1 MGYANDRST
10 KATSISNPT
19 SLNLQPR
26 PFAPLE
32 SGEKEEAVARKSGYS
47 ENFLEKIINTPRSE
61 SATPVQR
68 KSGNRLKAIAAERNN
83 AALQNQP
90 IQRQESVEE
99 KNEGKQEVAKEF
111 IMNPEPPPVQRKL
124 ENHLR
129 AKNAQRMAIQA
140 KLAIGEPNDK
150 YEQEADATAA
160 RVVQQINSPI
170 TSQSQPVQR
179 KFENHLRAKN
189 AQKMALQPKLAIG
202 DPNGKYEQEDDATAA
217 RGIQQI
223 NSPTNNASTASL
235 TQPVQR
241 QEMQEDEELQMKSLV
256 QRRENIGGGEAST
269 DLESSIQSARG
280 SGQSLDANL
289 QRSMGQAMGADF
301 SGVKVHT
308 DSQSDQL
315 NKSIQAKAFTTGQ
328 DVFFRQGAY
337 EPSSRGGQELIAHEL
352 THVVQQNGGAVQR
365 SLWDY
370 LPSFGFGSKK
380 TTEDK
385 PEDKPVD
392 KPAKTDVQHGDARVF
407 ANKGATES
415 KKDDSEAQ
423 VWELNW
429 RSGLASPAE
438 HPYYEKFKSRIELIN
453 KAHPAQNNAIS
464 HDLGLE
470 VWTQALTTITETQ
483 GSLPMTDDGKW
494 VSYENAAFDPLMNRL
509 DAVVYELSSFASAQF
524 TKASSFGFW
533 SSNEGKEMS
542 EEKTELT
549 LESSGI
555 GALFDGFGSLIGK
568 GGFDNLLWGALSRGY
583 AEMVAKEMANGGK
596 RVEVYAGG
604 QVKASVGNIW
614 KAIESK
620 ALESGIKGMGKCM
633 EDYVTYFSVARKTQD
648 DYSGKGDKTVNEP
661 GLDPGVWAKG
671 TDREAVL
678 AEGNR
683 RFALLPKS

>member
-32 SGEKEEAVARKSGYS
+32 SGEKEESVARKSGYS

-83 AALQNQP
+83 AALQNQS

-111 IMNPEPPPVQRKL
+111 IMNPEPLPVQRKL

-129 AKNAQRMAIQA
+129 AKNAQKMAIQA

-223 NSPTNNASTASL
+223 NSPTNDASTASL
-235 TQPVQR
+235 TQSVQR

-337 EPSSRGGQELIAHEL
+337 EPSSQGGQELIAHEL

-380 TTEDK
+380 TT
-385 PEDKPVD
+385 EDKPVD

-494 VSYENAAFDPLMNRL
+494 VSYENAAFGPLMNRL

-583 AEMVAKEMANGGK
+583 AEMVAKEMENGGK

-620 ALESGIKGMGKCM
+620 ALESGIKGMGEQM
-633 EDYVTYFSVARKTQD
+633 EKYVTYFSVARKTQD

-683 RFALLPKS
+683 RYELLPKS

>member
-83 AALQNQP
+83 AALQNQS

-99 KNEGKQEVAKEF
+99 KNEGKQEVSKEF
-111 IMNPEPPPVQRKL
+111 IMNPEPLPVQRKL

-129 AKNAQRMAIQA
+129 AKNAQKMAIQA

-223 NSPTNNASTASL
+223 NSPTNDASTASL
-235 TQPVQR
+235 TQSVQR

-365 SLWDY
+365 SPENVIQRWDSIAYETQNPDNYKSLLGKMNGLTPAIGVNALKNLADLTDSPEQLDILLTRMGTSHLKNY
-370 LPSFGFGSKK
+370 LKSPNINASTLMKLTSKTNQPQAPGFIKLVNDLIKFKVPIETYLENPAATLSGVQAQIVSAEASAKMAAGLISANG
-380 TTEDK
+380 TEI
-385 PEDKPVD
+385 EF
-392 KPAKTDVQHGDARVF
+392 TDV
-407 ANKGATES
+407 N
-415 KKDDSEAQ
+415 
-423 VWELNW
+423 
-429 RSGLASPAE
+429 
-438 HPYYEKFKSRIELIN
+438 
-453 KAHPAQNNAIS
+453 
-464 HDLGLE
+464 
-470 VWTQALTTITETQ
+470 
-483 GSLPMTDDGKW
+483 
-494 VSYENAAFDPLMNRL
+494 
-509 DAVVYELSSFASAQF
+509 AVVGDGQKDE
-524 TKASSFGFW
+524 KAAVKRAVAALDQGTLLHGYHG
-533 SSNEGKEMS
+533 NGEGN
-542 EEKTELT
+542 LPGV
-549 LESSGI
+549 SG
-555 GALFDGFGSLIGK
+555 
-568 GGFDNLLWGALSRGY
+568 
-583 AEMVAKEMANGGK
+583 
-596 RVEVYAGG
+596 AGG
-604 QVKASVGNIW
+604 YK
-614 KAIESK
+614 EY
-620 ALESGIKGMGKCM
+620 
-633 EDYVTYFSVARKTQD
+633 YV
-648 DYSGKGDKTVNEP
+648 
-661 GLDPGVWAKG
+661 DPPKG
-671 TDREAVL
+671 TNGPGARRLVVRDANHFIYYSWNHYGQNGTVL
-678 AEGNR
+678 PAFKR
-683 RFALLPKS
+683 IKV

>member
-83 AALQNQP
+83 AALQNQS

-99 KNEGKQEVAKEF
+99 KNEGKQEVSKEF
-111 IMNPEPPPVQRKL
+111 IMNPEPLPVQRKL

-129 AKNAQRMAIQA
+129 AKNAQKMAIQA

-202 DPNGKYEQEDDATAA
+202 DPNGKYEQEADATAA

-223 NSPTNNASTASL
+223 NSPTNDASTASL
-235 TQPVQR
+235 TQSVQR

-365 SLWDY
+365 S
-370 LPSFGFGSKK
+370 PQP
-380 TTEDK
+380 TEMSNGK
-385 PEDKPVD
+385 SLSAELQQIPI
-392 KPAKTDVQHGDARVF
+392 KPAT
-407 ANKGATES
+407 
-415 KKDDSEAQ
+415 
-423 VWELNW
+423 
-429 RSGLASPAE
+429 
-438 HPYYEKFKSRIELIN
+438 
-453 KAHPAQNNAIS
+453 
-464 HDLGLE
+464 
-470 VWTQALTTITETQ
+470 
-483 GSLPMTDDGKW
+483 
-494 VSYENAAFDPLMNRL
+494 
-509 DAVVYELSSFASAQF
+509 
-524 TKASSFGFW
+524 
-533 SSNEGKEMS
+533 
-542 EEKTELT
+542 
-549 LESSGI
+549 
-555 GALFDGFGSLIGK
+555 SLI
-568 GGFDNLLWGALSRGY
+568 S
-583 AEMVAKEMANGGK
+583 
-596 RVEVYAGG
+596 
-604 QVKASVGNIW
+604 
-614 KAIESK
+614 
-620 ALESGIKGMGKCM
+620 
-633 EDYVTYFSVARKTQD
+633 
-648 DYSGKGDKTVNEP
+648 
-661 GLDPGVWAKG
+661 
-671 TDREAVL
+671 
-678 AEGNR
+678 
-683 RFALLPKS
+683 

>member
-1 MGYANDRST
+1 MGYYTNDKST
-10 KATSISNPT
+10 KTSSLANPT

-32 SGEKEEAVARKSGYS
+32 SDEKEETVARKSGYS

-83 AALQNQP
+83 AALQNQS

-189 AQKMALQPKLAIG
+189 AQKMAIQPKLAIG

-315 NKSIQAKAFTTGQ
+315 NQSIQAKAFTTGQ

-365 SLWDY
+365 SPELQTKPLVSSITPLIQRDDTLKHSDAQTTVAKDY
-370 LPSFGFGSKK
+370 EVSDA
-380 TTEDK
+380 DK
-385 PEDKPVD
+385 
-392 KPAKTDVQHGDARVF
+392 AKTKNITSGASDLATKHPMYSTFQARINGLFSEFPAPPGLDIKLLTRNIWMQICQGIDASNPELERR
-407 ANKGATES
+407 ADNTTYLNSDKGYVDLESPGYLRALSEFDGVMATL
-415 KKDDSEAQ
+415 KQAT
-423 VWELNW
+423 
-429 RSGLASPAE
+429 
-438 HPYYEKFKSRIELIN
+438 KSQFV
-453 KAHPAQNNAIS
+453 KA
-464 HDLGLE
+464 
-470 VWTQALTTITETQ
+470 
-483 GSLPMTDDGKW
+483 K
-494 VSYENAAFDPLMNRL
+494 
-509 DAVVYELSSFASAQF
+509 
-524 TKASSFGFW
+524 SFGFW
-533 SSNEGKEMS
+533 SKSEGRAFA
-542 EEKTELT
+542 EEKCDLT
-549 LESSGI
+549 LETSGL
-555 GALFDGFGSLIGK
+555 GALFDGMPSLNAHANGWDVQLWGSLSRAFGQAVAQEMRHKDKSVHVCIGGETAK
-568 GGFDNLLWGALSRGY
+568 NNIFGA
-583 AEMVAKEMANGGK
+583 V
-596 RVEVYAGG
+596 
-604 QVKASVGNIW
+604 
-614 KAIESK
+614 ESK
-620 ALESGIKGMGKCM
+620 ALEKGASAIGKTL
-633 EDYVTYFSVARKTQD
+633 EEAVTFHAVAAKSKTQRQPD
-648 DYSGKGDKTVNEP
+648 WSVKGGDLPGTWYSGHSWDTALDTVN
-661 GLDPGVWAKG
+661 ANYA
-671 TDREAVL
+671 T
-678 AEGNR
+678 
-683 RFALLPKS
+683 LPESIP